1 MMMISDKIPNQE
13 KLLRLAAL
21 WNMTSIFERI
31 QADQTKHNLA
41 GFYLL
46 YEWDRAKDGDRNELV
61 EALNSLE
68 LLQLAQM

>member
-1 MMMISDKIPNQE
+1 MLISDKIPNEE

-31 QADQTKHNLA
+31 QADQTKCKLA
-41 GFYLL
+41 GFHLL
-46 YEWDRAKDGDRNELV
+46 CEWDRAKDGNRNELV
-61 EALNSLE
+61 EALKCLK